1 MIEKSTKTT
10 VITYSSPFFPQ
21 YSLHYG
27 QKTSQSSNTNKLIN
41 LTDHYMFKYLIIIFF
56 ITLLANIS
64 TSYAKVRGSSITD
77 GLPSK
82 ILAEQRDL
90 LVHLPNNYQQ
100 NTELNYP
107 VLYVLDG
114 QRNFNHAVG
123 TLDLLNQDGKAQEM
137 IIVAIKNTHRT
148 RDLTPTY
155 DESYNQWGVSGGA
168 DNFLDFIEQELIPYM
183 NKNYRTNNFKILS
196 GHSLGGL
203 LTVYALQSRPQL
215 FQAHFAFSP
224 SLWWHEQV
232 IFKEAESF
240 FTNTSKLDSYLYV
253 NMGNEGGN
261 MLSTFE
267 RYSQLLKTHSPKGF
281 SYNSELNELENHGTT
296 ALIGQTLA
304 YRYLHSSLQ
313 CPKEVIAHGLPAI
326 EQFFKMQSEKY
337 GYQIKPSY
345 RAINHAGYAALNKKD
360 IVEAIRMFEKNV
372 KNYPYKA
379 DAYDS
384 LADGL
389 EADGQLN
396 KALKMRDLTIKKS
409 MNENIENNAYKTN
422 RTNLLALIKEN
433 NSQSNGAVPEEK
445 QSQRIE

>member
-1 MIEKSTKTT
+1 
-10 VITYSSPFFPQ
+10 
-21 YSLHYG
+21 
-27 QKTSQSSNTNKLIN
+27 
-41 LTDHYMFKYLIIIFF
+41 MFKYVITFF
-56 ITLLANIS
+56 IITLLSSLNTVNA
-64 TSYAKVRGSSITD
+64 TVRGESKIDS
-77 GLPSK
+77 LPSK
-82 ILAEQRDL
+82 ILAEQREL
-90 LVHLPNNYQQ
+90 LIHLPNNYQQ
-100 NTELNYP
+100 NKTLNYP
-107 VLYVLDG
+107 VLYLLDG
-114 QRNFNHAVG
+114 QRNFSHAAG

-168 DNFLDFIEQELIPYM
+168 DNFLDFIEQELIPYV

-224 SLWWHEQV
+224 SLWWHDEV

-240 FTNTSKLDSYLYV
+240 FANRTQLDSYLYV

-261 MLSTFE
+261 MLSTFQQ
-267 RYSQLLKTHSPKGF
+267 YSLLLKTHKPNGF
-281 SYNSELNELENHGTT
+281 SYNSDLNEQENHGTT

-304 YRYLHSSLQ
+304 YKYLYASLH
-313 CPKEVIAHGLPAI
+313 CPKEVVTQGLPAI

-337 GYQIKPSY
+337 GYHIKPSY
-345 RAINHAGYAALNKKD
+345 RAINHAGYTALGNKENAK
-360 IVEAIRMFEKNV
+360 AIKIFEDNV
-372 KNYPYKA
+372 RNYPYKA

-389 EADGQLN
+389 EADGQLY

-409 MNENIENNAYKTN
+409 RTENVENNSYKT
-422 RTNLLALIKEN
+422 RLANLLARIKQI
-433 NSQSNGAVPEEK
+433 NSKNDKLEIEEK
-445 QSQRIE
+445 YTSSVAH